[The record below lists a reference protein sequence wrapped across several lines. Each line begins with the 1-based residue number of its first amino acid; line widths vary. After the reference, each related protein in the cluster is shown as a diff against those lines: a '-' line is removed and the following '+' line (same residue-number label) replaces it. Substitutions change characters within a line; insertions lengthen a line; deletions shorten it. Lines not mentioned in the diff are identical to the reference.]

1 MVNWIRECIS
11 TTRFSVSINGELHG
25 FFVGTRGLRQGDP
38 MSPYL
43 FVLVM
48 EVFLGLMGDFWFK
61 IMTLSFISIVKGCI
75 SLICAS

>member
-1 MVNWIRECIS
+1 MYFP
-11 TTRFSVSINGELHG
+11 TRFSVSINGELHG

-61 IMTLSFISIVKGCI
+61 IMTLSFISIVKGYI
-75 SLICAS
+75 SLIYAS

>member
-48 EVFLGLMGDFWFK
+48 EVFLGLMGNLVQNNDFK
-61 IMTLSFISIVKGCI
+61 LH
-75 SLICAS
+75 

>member
-48 EVFLGLMGDFWFK
+48 EVFLGLMGN
-61 IMTLSFISIVKGCI
+61 VVHNNGCI
-75 SLICAS
+75 SLICASRKI